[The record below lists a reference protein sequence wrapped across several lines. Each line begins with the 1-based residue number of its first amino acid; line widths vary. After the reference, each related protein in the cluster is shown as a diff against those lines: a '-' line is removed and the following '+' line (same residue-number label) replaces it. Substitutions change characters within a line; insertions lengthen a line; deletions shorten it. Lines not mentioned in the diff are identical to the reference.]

1 MAITIEM
8 PRLSDSMHEGTVLR
22 WFKKT
27 GDFVKVGDHLA
38 DIETDKAHVELQACE
53 DGTLTE
59 ILVPEGGSA
68 AAGAPIA
75 LLQPEFGAAVCGCPP
90 RPSAICSPL
99 AARLAAEAGLNP
111 ATLRGTGPRG
121 KIMAADV
128 RAALRPAGG
137 PARRVQTPLAP
148 RDTRHATRV
157 DNFYLYSLEANM
169 AYLAAIST
177 PIAVQCEKL
186 IGGRYSLF
194 DYVVRAAVKACAS
207 EPEWLAGDAA
217 AELLMVLDKG
227 EKYVFIE
234 NASGK
239 TIYNIAMER
248 LAAPGFEEI
257 ELMAPLDILRRLN
270 MDVVLAGVQS
280 DKVVSTH
287 EVTVS
292 TDTMLDKLH
301 ADKLDALILPG
312 GAGSWVLRD
321 TPEVIHLVKKMHE
334 AGKLVAAICAAP
346 IVLAKAGLVKDRN
359 VTAYPAQDVYRELN
373 EAGAHIV
380 KDENVVLDGNM
391 LTANGPGAAMLFGYS
406 IGEYLGEDLQV
417 AQLKEQM
424 CYTGL

>member
-1 MAITIEM
+1 MKKVAI
-8 PRLSDSMHEGTVLR
+8 
-22 WFKKT
+22 
-27 GDFVKVGDHLA
+27 
-38 DIETDKAHVELQACE
+38 
-53 DGTLTE
+53 
-59 ILVPEGGSA
+59 
-68 AAGAPIA
+68 
-75 LLQPEFGAAVCGCPP
+75 
-90 RPSAICSPL
+90 
-99 AARLAAEAGLNP
+99 
-111 ATLRGTGPRG
+111 
-121 KIMAADV
+121 
-128 RAALRPAGG
+128 
-137 PARRVQTPLAP
+137 
-148 RDTRHATRV
+148 
-157 DNFYLYSLEANM
+157 
-169 AYLAAIST
+169 
-177 PIAVQCEKL
+177 
-186 IGGRYSLF
+186 
-194 DYVVRAAVKACAS
+194 
-207 EPEWLAGDAA
+207 
-217 AELLMVLDKG
+217 
-227 EKYVFIE
+227 
-234 NASGK
+234 
-239 TIYNIAMER
+239 

-380 KDENVVLDGNM
+380 NDENVVLDGNM

-424 CYTGL
+424 CYTGLYDAGRIPPFRNPMRRRNSRERGGNLPLFTSSGAFSGYSKPPGAPCGTTSGGNAGQRKNCSGGGNPAEGGKKPGPTGPDWEGRSPRPPVPATFSSRKAELPGLPETL

>member
-1 MAITIEM
+1 MKKVAI
-8 PRLSDSMHEGTVLR
+8 
-22 WFKKT
+22 
-27 GDFVKVGDHLA
+27 
-38 DIETDKAHVELQACE
+38 
-53 DGTLTE
+53 
-59 ILVPEGGSA
+59 
-68 AAGAPIA
+68 
-75 LLQPEFGAAVCGCPP
+75 
-90 RPSAICSPL
+90 
-99 AARLAAEAGLNP
+99 
-111 ATLRGTGPRG
+111 
-121 KIMAADV
+121 
-128 RAALRPAGG
+128 
-137 PARRVQTPLAP
+137 
-148 RDTRHATRV
+148 
-157 DNFYLYSLEANM
+157 
-169 AYLAAIST
+169 
-177 PIAVQCEKL
+177 
-186 IGGRYSLF
+186 
-194 DYVVRAAVKACAS
+194 
-207 EPEWLAGDAA
+207 
-217 AELLMVLDKG
+217 
-227 EKYVFIE
+227 
-234 NASGK
+234 
-239 TIYNIAMER
+239 

-334 AGKLVAAICAAP
+334 EGKLVAAICAAP
-346 IVLAKAGLVKDRN
+346 ILLDKAGLVRDRN